1 MAEEKK
7 SISSLMVENRTFPPS
22 EEVRKR
28 AHIKSFDEY
37 YQMWKRSI
45 DDCENFWLEQAETLS
60 WFKKPTKALEYTWNT
75 EARIIRHTWFADGE
89 LNVTY
94 NCLDR

>member
-28 AHIKSFDEY
+28 AHINSFDEY
-37 YQMWKRSI
+37 
-45 DDCENFWLEQAETLS
+45 
-60 WFKKPTKALEYTWNT
+60 WNIHGT
-75 EARIIRHTWFADGE
+75 PKHG
-89 LNVTY
+89 
-94 NCLDR
+94 